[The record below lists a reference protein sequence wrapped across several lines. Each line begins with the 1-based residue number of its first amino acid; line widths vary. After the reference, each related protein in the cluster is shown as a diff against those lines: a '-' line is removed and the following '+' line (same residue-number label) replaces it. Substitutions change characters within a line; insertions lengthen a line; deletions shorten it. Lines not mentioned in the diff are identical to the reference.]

1 MTWFLNI
8 KQNIELVI
16 LDFFALVIPCLQW
29 SWRSGE
35 ELGPWLKTS
44 WTQYGTLQ
52 ERNTPH
58 WYLEHYPWRS
68 HRTNRAGGKCSHTLP
83 VQSCDQ
89 WLQVLSFVPKQSAFP
104 HSDPSCFSFHYKALV
119 TLLPSQSTSLPKCK
133 STMSLSTCVYDWR
146 AIIRYW
152 ITNGCFLP

>member
-8 KQNIELVI
+8 KQNTEPVI

-35 ELGPWLKTS
+35 ELGPWLKRS

-89 WLQVLSFVPKQSAFP
+89 WLQVLSFVPKLSALLLRP
-104 HSDPSCFSFHYKALV
+104 QLL
-119 TLLPSQSTSLPKCK
+119 LLPSQSTSLPKCK

-146 AIIRYW
+146 AVIRYW